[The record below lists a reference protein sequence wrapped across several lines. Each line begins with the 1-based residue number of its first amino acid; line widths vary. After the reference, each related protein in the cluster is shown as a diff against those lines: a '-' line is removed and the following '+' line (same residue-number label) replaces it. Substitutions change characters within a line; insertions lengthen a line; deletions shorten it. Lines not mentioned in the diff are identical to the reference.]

1 MSVGLLDEATARA
14 EICRV
19 GRSLFDRGYVHATAG
34 NISVRLA
41 DGFLI
46 TPTDACLGFLEPD
59 RLARLDA
66 DGRQVA
72 GDRASKT
79 IALHRRIY
87 AATMASGSTAGCV
100 IHTHS
105 RSLVACS
112 LKAFEGT
119 KTLSEGAEL
128 LPPITPYFVMKVGRV
143 PHIAYYRPGAEEAAE
158 AVAQAIARHETGPDS
173 RNGSGQVADPLGS
186 AARHRLEGRGK
197 RLPSRYPVA
206 TSTGRAAW
214 VLALGDC
221 QPSDCRGL
229 ATRTPS
235 RRLRTQA
242 FVSVCRAVRTQPWA
256 CLRFAATHRTAHS
269 GARAHKSLRFA
280 AKTLTCLD

>member
-1 MSVGLLDEATARA
+1 MSVVLLDEAAARA

-41 DGFLI
+41 DGFLT

-87 AATMASGSTAGCV
+87 AATTASGNTAGCV

-105 RSLVACS
+105 SSLVACS

-158 AVAQAIARHETGPDS
+158 AVAQAIARH
-173 RNGSGQVADPLGS
+173 
-186 AARHRLEGRGK
+186 AAEGRQ
-197 RLPSRYPVA
+197 L
-206 TSTGRAAW
+206 
-214 VLALGDC
+214 
-221 QPSDCRGL
+221 
-229 ATRTPS
+229 
-235 RRLRTQA
+235 
-242 FVSVCRAVRTQPWA
+242 RAVMLARLGPNVWHDTPASAMAVLEELEETARLWLQARPA
-256 CLRFAATHRTAHS
+256 PLDEAQIAELRRVFGATW
-269 GARAHKSLRFA
+269 
-280 AKTLTCLD
+280 